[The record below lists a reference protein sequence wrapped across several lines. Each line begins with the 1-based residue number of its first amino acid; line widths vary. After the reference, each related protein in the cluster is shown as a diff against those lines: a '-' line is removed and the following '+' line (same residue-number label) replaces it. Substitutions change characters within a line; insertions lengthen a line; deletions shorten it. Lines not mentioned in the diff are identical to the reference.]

1 MRIIAGRHRGRE
13 IQAPAG
19 RDVRPTGDRAR
30 QALFNI
36 LEHGIFAAEGSL
48 IAGRPVLDVFA
59 GTGALGLEA
68 LSRGALSATFIEL
81 SPAARRVLADN
92 IARLG
97 EGDRARILTADA
109 TRPPVALE
117 PCALAFLDPPYGS
130 GLASVALPALADAGW
145 LLQGALAVVEIAA
158 SEAMTAPTGFAI
170 QDERRYGA
178 ARLVFL
184 RCLKRRCPLHPAS
197 RGPPPPLRR

>member
-36 LEHGIFAAEGSL
+36 LEHGSFAAAGSP
-48 IAGRPVLDVFA
+48 IAGHHVLDVFA

-68 LSRGALSATFIEL
+68 LSRGALSASFIEMA
-81 SPAARRVLADN
+81 PAARQMLTAN
-92 IARLG
+92 IGRLG

-109 TRPPVALE
+109 TRPPLASQS
-117 PCALAFLDPPYGS
+117 CALAFLDPPYGS

-145 LLQGALAVVEIAA
+145 LLPGALAVAEIAA
-158 SEAMTAPTGFAI
+158 RETMAAPSGFAI
-170 QDERRYGA
+170 EDERRYGA

-184 RCLKRRCPLHPAS
+184 RRL
-197 RGPPPPLRR
+197 